1 MDPDRIN
8 EYKIRDLIDKLN
20 YYTKK
25 YDEGESLISD
35 KEWDDMYFDLQ
46 ELESWTGL
54 YFEDSPTQKVI
65 FQEVSKLNKV
75 EHNHPMLSLDK
86 TKSIDAVKSFLG
98 NKDFICMAKMD
109 GLTCSL
115 RYLDGKL
122 VSAETRGNGQV
133 GEDILHNALVVKNIP
148 KRINYQNELII
159 DGEIICTYKDFE
171 PFAAEYKNPRNFAS
185 GSIRL
190 LDSSECAKRNLT
202 FVAWDI
208 VKGFDEEKENSK
220 LLTGYYS
227 EKLSDKLLE
236 ADALG
241 FTIVPF
247 EVNLSEYK
255 TIEQIMEVVKKSSSM
270 FPIDG
275 LVFKYNDCEI
285 YEKAGRTDHHFKGGL
300 AYKFYDECYETTIED
315 IEWTMGRTGVLTPV
329 AILAPIEINGTEVS
343 RASLHNVSVMLETLH
358 GKGWKGQRV
367 KVAKMNMIIPQIT
380 SAEEDDERTKGYFTL
395 PHICPVCGGE
405 VEIRKEVD
413 SEMLYCVNPQCD
425 GKLINKIE
433 HFFGK
438 GGLDAKGISK
448 ATIEKLINFGWVSR
462 IRDMFDLSR
471 HKDEWKNISGFGEK
485 SVSNILGSIE
495 TCRNC
500 SLESVISAAGIPL
513 IGRTVAKDL
522 AKRFTSYS
530 AFKENIEGDFDF
542 SSLGGYGYEM
552 NKSLK
557 TFDYTELDY
566 IVENYLNIKE
576 EKQEVYEKKLQN
588 LTFCVTGKV
597 SVWKN
602 RDELSAFIENLGGKV
617 TGSVS
622 KNTNYLIN
630 NDVNSTSAKNNKAK
644 ELGIPIISEQ
654 TFMDNFDIQ
663 K

>member
-8 EYKIRDLIDKLN
+8 EYKIRELIDKLN
-20 YYTKK
+20 YHTKK
-25 YDEGESLISD
+25 YDAGHPEISD
-35 KEWDDMYFDLQ
+35 KEWDNMYFELQDL
-46 ELESWTGL
+46 ENWTGL
-54 YFEDSPTQKVI
+54 YFEDSPTQKVV

-86 TKSIDAVKSFLG
+86 TKDINEIENFVNGKAYL
-98 NKDFICMAKMD
+98 CMAKMD

-148 KRINYQNELII
+148 KKINYQNELIV

-171 PFAAEYKNPRNFAS
+171 PFSSEYKNPRNFAS

-190 LDSSECAKRNLT
+190 LDSRECATRNLT
-202 FVAWDI
+202 FVAWDCI
-208 VKGFDEEKENSK
+208 
-220 LLTGYYS
+220 TGLKS
-227 EKLSDKLLE
+227 NFLSDKLLE
-236 ADALG
+236 LDKLG

-247 EVNLSEYK
+247 EIGLKEYK
-255 TIEQIMEVVKKSSSM
+255 TAENICNYVKNINTNY
-270 FPIDG
+270 PLDG
-275 LVFKYNDCEI
+275 VVFKYDNCAT
-285 YEKAGRTDHHFKGGL
+285 YENAGRTDHHFKGGL
-300 AYKFYDECYETTIED
+300 AYKFYDEEYETVLTD
-315 IEWTMGRTGVLTPV
+315 VEWTMGRTGQLTPV
-329 AILAPIEINGTEVS
+329 ALFLPIDADGSEIS
-343 RASLHNVSVMLETLH
+343 RASLHNISVMEEL
-358 GKGWKGQRV
+358 GIYFKGQKIFV
-367 KVAKMNMIIPQIT
+367 FKANQIIPQI
-380 SAEEDDERTKGYFTL
+380 SRMEDIYMDKSGVEYEYL
-395 PHICPVCGGE
+395 HIPEICPICGRPT
-405 VEIRKEVD
+405 EIIQEVD
-413 SEMLYCVNPQCD
+413 SKVLYCSNPQCE
-425 GKLINKIE
+425 GKLINRIE

-438 GGLDAKGISK
+438 KGLDAKGISK
-448 ATIEKLINFGWVSR
+448 ATISKLIDLGWVTR

-485 SVSNILGSIE
+485 SVSNILGAIE
-495 TCRNC
+495 ASRNC
-500 SLESVISAAGIPL
+500 NLESVIAAAGIPL

-522 AKRFTSYS
+522 ASRFTSYG
-530 AFKENIEGDFDF
+530 AFKENIEGSFDF

-557 TFDYTELDY
+557 TFNYEELDY
-566 IVENYLNIKE
+566 IVENYLNIQE

-597 SVWKN
+597 NVWKN
-602 RDELSAFIENLGGKV
+602 RDELSAFIEKLGGKV

-622 KNTNYLIN
+622 KNTDYLIN

-654 TFMDNFDIQ
+654 TFMDNFDIS

>member
-1 MDPDRIN
+1 MDPDRIG
-8 EYKIRDLIDKLN
+8 EYKIRDLINKLN
-20 YYTKK
+20 YYTQY
-25 YDEGESLISD
+25 YDKGESLISD
-35 KEWDDMYFDLQ
+35 KEWDDMYFELQDL
-46 ELESWTGL
+46 ENWTGL

-86 TKSIDAVKSFLG
+86 TKSIDEVKSFLG
-98 NKDFICMAKMD
+98 NKDFVCMAKMD

-148 KRINYQNELII
+148 KRINYQNELIV

-190 LDSSECAKRNLT
+190 LDNSECAKRNLT
-202 FVAWDI
+202 FIAWDI

-255 TIEQIMEVVKKSSSM
+255 NIEQIMEVVKKSSSM

-275 LVFKYNDCEI
+275 LVFKYNDCDKYI
-285 YEKAGRTDHHFKGGL
+285 AAGRTEHHFKGGL
-300 AYKFYDECYETTIED
+300 AYKFYDECYKTTIED

-329 AILAPIEINGTEVS
+329 AILAPIEIDGSVVS
-343 RASLHNVSVMLETLH
+343 RASLSNISILKETL
-358 GKGWKGQRV
+358 GRPYKGQ
-367 KVAKMNMIIPQIT
+367 KVWVSKRNMIIPKIERT
-380 SAEEDDERTKGYFTL
+380 EEDDEKTKEYFTL
-395 PHICPVCGGE
+395 PHICPICGGE

-413 SEMLYCVNPQCD
+413 SEMLYCTNPQCE
-425 GKLINKIE
+425 GKLINRIE
-433 HFFGK
+433 KFFSK
-438 GGLDAKGISK
+438 EGLDAKGISK
-448 ATIEKLINFGWVSR
+448 ATIEKLIDFGWVAR
-462 IRDMFDLSR
+462 IRDMFNLSG

-485 SVSNILGSIE
+485 SVSNILESIE

-542 SSLGGYGYEM
+542 SSLSGYGYEM

-602 RDELSAFIENLGGKV
+602 RDELSSFIENLGGKV